1 MYKILRNFLFLF
13 DAELIH
19 EFSVKFIRIF
29 SSIPIFKL
37 IIRKIFVVNHVSLEK
52 KLFGLTFKNPV
63 GLAAGFDK
71 NAEYYRD
78 FSNFGFGFVE
88 IGTVTPLP
96 QPGNPKKRIF
106 RLVEDKSL
114 INRLGFN
121 NKGVEVVAN
130 NLKKRR
136 DIIIGANIGKNFFT
150 ENVDAH
156 NDYLICLKDLHD
168 YIDYFAVNIS
178 SPNTKGLREFHDREL
193 LKPLLEKLVNQNN
206 NMTSRKPLLLKIS
219 PDIND
224 QQIDDIV
231 QLVLELQIDGVIAT
245 NTSISRDGLLSK
257 YKEEK
262 GGLSGMKLK
271 DRSNSIISY
280 LRKKLG
286 RDFPIIGV
294 GGIMSAE
301 DALEKI
307 KCGADLVQLYTGF
320 IYEGPSLIKKINKLL
335 LDQELNKN
343 NEK

>member
-168 YIDYFAVNIS
+168 YVDYFAVNIS
-178 SPNTKGLREFHDREL
+178 SPNTRGLREFHDKEL

-206 NMTSRKPLLLKIS
+206 KMTSRKPLLLKIS

-224 QQIDDIV
+224 QQLDDVV

-245 NTSISRDGLLSK
+245 NTTLSREGLLSK
-257 YKEEK
+257 YKKEN
-262 GGLSGMKLK
+262 GGLSGMKLNN
-271 DRSNSIISY
+271 RSNSIISI

-301 DALEKI
+301 NALEKI
-307 KCGADLVQLYTGF
+307 KCGADLIQLYTGF
-320 IYEGPSLIKKINKLL
+320 IYEGPSLIKRINKSL
-335 LDQELNKN
+335 LDKELSKI
-343 NEK
+343 K

>member
-29 SSIPIFKL
+29 SSNPIFKL

-78 FSNFGFGFVE
+78 FSNFGFGFIE

-121 NKGVEVVAN
+121 NKGVEAVAN

-245 NTSISRDGLLSK
+245 NTSIQRDGLLSK

-271 DRSNSIISY
+271 DRSNSIISF

-320 IYEGPSLIKKINKLL
+320 IYEGPSLIKRINKLL

>member
-78 FSNFGFGFVE
+78 FSNFGFGFIE

-121 NKGVEVVAN
+121 NKGVEAVAN

-178 SPNTKGLREFHDREL
+178 SPNTKGLREFHDKEL

-257 YKEEK
+257 YKKEN
-262 GGLSGMKLK
+262 GGLSGMKLNN
-271 DRSNSIISY
+271 RSNSIISI

-301 DALEKI
+301 NALEKI
-307 KCGADLVQLYTGF
+307 KCGADLIQLYTGF
-320 IYEGPSLIKKINKLL
+320 IYEGPSLIKSINKLL
-335 LDQELNKN
+335 LDQELNKI
-343 NEK
+343 K

>member
-19 EFSVKFIRIF
+19 EFSVKFIKVF
-29 SSIPIFKL
+29 FNIPLTKT
-37 IIRKIFVVNHVSLEK
+37 IIRRIFVVNHSSLEK
-52 KLFGLTFKNPV
+52 KLFGLKFKNPV

-71 NAEYYRD
+71 NAESYRE
-78 FSNFGFGFVE
+78 FSNFGFGFIE

-121 NKGVEVVAN
+121 NKGVEAVAN

-150 ENVDAH
+150 ENIDAH
-156 NDYLICLKDLHD
+156 NDYLMCLKNLHD
-168 YIDYFAVNIS
+168 YVDYFAVNIS

-286 RDFPIIGV
+286 QDFPIIGV
-294 GGIMSAE
+294 GGIMNAE

-320 IYEGPSLIKKINKLL
+320 IYEGPSLIKRINKLL
-335 LDQELNKN
+335 LEQELNKN
-343 NEK
+343 YEK

>member
-19 EFSVKFIRIF
+19 EFSVKFIKF
-29 SSIPIFKL
+29 FFNIPLTKT
-37 IIRKIFVVNHVSLEK
+37 IIRRIFVVNHSSLEK
-52 KLFGLTFKNPV
+52 KLFGLKFKNPV

-71 NAEYYRD
+71 NAESYRE
-78 FSNFGFGFVE
+78 FSNFGFGFIE

-121 NKGVEVVAN
+121 NKGVEAVAN

-178 SPNTKGLREFHDREL
+178 SPNTKGLREFHDKEL

-286 RDFPIIGV
+286 QDFPIIGV
-294 GGIMSAE
+294 GGIMNAE

-320 IYEGPSLIKKINKLL
+320 IYEGPSLIKRINKLL
-335 LDQELNKN
+335 LEQELNKN
-343 NEK
+343 YEK

>member
-78 FSNFGFGFVE
+78 FSNFGFGFIE

-245 NTSISRDGLLSK
+245 NTSIQRDGLLSK

-286 RDFPIIGV
+286 QDFPIIGV
-294 GGIMSAE
+294 GGIMNAE

-320 IYEGPSLIKKINKLL
+320 IYEGPSLIKRINKLL